1 MKRPSLVF
9 PIFLIAIVLVGVYL
23 MTRKDDTQTVDSPKE
38 ELVQISDTEKS
49 ILKDDEVVSVKILY
63 PEISGLSYESGEK
76 VNTFLEK
83 EMDRVVLDFVS
94 NSYPIAPGSAADKNQ
109 MQSLYKVYEIRDGYL
124 SVVFEMWESYSGAAH
139 GNPYTLSYIFDKKT
153 GELLALRDFFE
164 EGTEYL
170 KAISDESRLLL
181 KESLL
186 DWYDESWVYT
196 GTEPREENFKNFF
209 PTQNGFKFIFDPY
222 QVAPYAAGKH
232 EIEIGNITLEDYLK
246 K

>member
-1 MKRPSLVF
+1 MKRNTLIL
-9 PIFLIAIVLVGVYL
+9 PIFLIALVLFGVYL
-23 MTRKDDTQTVDSPKE
+23 MTRKDETQIVDLPKE

-83 EMDRVVLDFVS
+83 EMDRVVVDFVS
-94 NSYPIAPGSAADKNQ
+94 NSYPIAPGSAAEKNQ
-109 MQSLYKVYEIRDGYL
+109 MQSLYKVHEISSGYL

-139 GNPYTLSYIFDKKT
+139 GNPYTLSYTFDTKT
-153 GELLALRDFFE
+153 GELLALRDFFN
-164 EGTEYL
+164 EGTQYL
-170 KAISDESRLLL
+170 KVLSDESRVLL
-181 KESLL
+181 KEKLA
-186 DWYDESWVYT
+186 DWYDETWVQT
-196 GTEPREENFKNFF
+196 GTEPREENFKNFL

-232 EIEIGNITLEDYLK
+232 EIEIGNTILEDYLK